1 LSLLFLKKIKSKSMN
16 NVIVI
21 TGTSTGFGA
30 LMVKTFAAEGNTVI
44 ATMRGLSGKNA
55 EAGTKL
61 AELDNVDVLE
71 LDVSSDESVRGA
83 ISEVLNKYGR
93 IDVLINNAAIQGSGL
108 LEAYSLKQVQKIF
121 NVNVFGVLRLYREVL
136 PAMRL
141 VKNGLIINVTSNAGR
156 FSPPFQ
162 VPYNASKFA
171 VEGIT
176 EGGYDELL
184 QQGIE
189 TVIIEPGAFLTE
201 IYTKEGTHADRPE
214 ILEAYGE
221 GTLAQMAAFGEK
233 LGAAMMKHKPDPIAI
248 ANAALKLVRMP
259 KGERP
264 LRTPV
269 DPIADGV
276 DLEYD
281 RVTSEIKSRWVAKY
295 LS

>member
-1 LSLLFLKKIKSKSMN
+1 MKNI
-16 NVIVI
+16 IVI
-21 TGTSTGFGA
+21 TGTSTGFGS

-44 ATMRGLSGKNA
+44 ATMRGLNGKNA
-55 EAGTKL
+55 EAGKSL
-61 AELDNVDVLE
+61 AKLDNVEVLE
-71 LDVSSDESVRGA
+71 LDVADDESVRIA
-83 ISEVLNKYGR
+83 IGEVLKKHGR

-108 LEAYSLKQVQKIF
+108 LEAYSLEQVQKIF

-141 VKNGLIINVTSNAGR
+141 AKNGLIINITSNAGR

-171 VEGIT
+171 VEGIS

-201 IYTKEGTHADRPE
+201 IYSKEGTHADRAG
-214 ILEAYGE
+214 ILEAYGDA
-221 GTLAQMAAFGEK
+221 TIKQMAAFSEK
-233 LGAAMMKHKPDPIAI
+233 LGAAMMKHQPNPIAI
-248 ANAALKLVRMP
+248 AEAALNLVRMP

-281 RVTSEIKSRWVAKY
+281 RVTSEIKGRWVAKY

>member
-1 LSLLFLKKIKSKSMN
+1 MN
-16 NVIVI
+16 NIIVI

-30 LMVKTFAAEGNTVI
+30 LMVKTFAEAGNTVI
-44 ATMRGLSGKNA
+44 ATMRGLKGKNA
-55 EAGTKL
+55 AAGERL
-61 AELDNVDVLE
+61 SAMENVEVLE
-71 LDVSSDESVRGA
+71 LDVANDDSVRQA
-83 ISEVLNKYGR
+83 IAEILTRHGR

-108 LEAYSLKQVQKIF
+108 LEAYSLDQVQKIF

-136 PAMRL
+136 PAMRS
-141 VKNGLIINVTSNAGR
+141 VQNGLIINVTSNAGR

-184 QQGIE
+184 LQGIE

-214 ILEAYGE
+214 ILEAYGDA
-221 GTLAQMAAFGEK
+221 TLQQMAAFGEK
-233 LGAAMMKHKPDPIAI
+233 LGAAMMKHQPDPLAI
-248 ANAALKLVRMP
+248 AEAAMKLIRMP
-259 KGERP
+259 KGTRP

-269 DPIADGV
+269 DPIAEGV

-281 RVTSEIKSRWVAKY
+281 QATREIKGRWVAKY
-295 LS
+295 LA